1 MNQTNSSKKKTNAQT
16 IRSTSGR
23 DYLLW
28 GKMQNDC
35 QGTSQVVQ
43 WLRLCASNAG
53 GMGLIPGQGTKILHV
68 TLCSQKKKKATV
80 LHSVEA
86 KKVLT

>member
-43 WLRLCASNAG
+43 WLRLHASTAG
-53 GMGLIPGQGTKILHV
+53 DTGLIPGWGTKILCDVQHD
-68 TLCSQKKKKATV
+68 QNK
-80 LHSVEA
+80 
-86 KKVLT
+86 

>member
-43 WLRLCASNAG
+43 WLRLHASSAG
-53 GMGLIPGQGTKILHV
+53 GMGSISGQGIKILR
-68 TLCSQKKKKATV
+68 
-80 LHSVEA
+80 A
-86 KKVLT
+86 KNEKNYCDIYFKNSFNYVGK